1 MLRLK
6 TILQYNV
13 LFIVLLISIIIIS
26 LIRVNRPLKSYY
38 NINETK
44 IYGVL
49 TGYKIDGN
57 KLSFIIKGKE
67 KIKGTYYIKNYDEFK
82 NINKLLLGSK
92 ILIEGTLT
100 IPQNNTIPNTFNYR
114 EYLKSQRISY
124 IMSVDK
130 FTVINNDI
138 NILYKIKNGL
148 NNYIANFKSKDYLAT
163 FIVGNK
169 DYLEEGVYEQY
180 QALGVSH
187 IFAISGM
194 HISLLTAIL
203 LRLLKNLKE
212 KIKYGIVISFLMLFL
227 FLTNFTA
234 SIERSVA
241 LFVGLYLNKRLDLNI
256 GTLNVL
262 YLAISFLLLIDPYLI
277 HNVGFLYSSVV
288 SFSLIKYSNLIT
300 GSYLLKTLK
309 ISTIAFLFSLPITLI
324 NNFEINILA
333 ILNNLVIVPMIS
345 FFIYPLSLLTLII
358 KPLDS
363 LLFVATDILEIL
375 SNHLLVLNIIVPKI
389 NVFIIIIYYVLLFL
403 FFKSYNKKFFLII
416 LGMFIVI
423 KYSYLFD
430 NNYYVYF
437 LDVGQGDSIVFKYHD
452 EVVMIDTGGPLPSY
466 DKEEWKKKREYHL
479 SLNVLKFLK
488 SIGATKIDYLIITH
502 GDQDHLGEAKTIINN
517 FKVNNIILNKGE
529 LNYKEKELIDSG
541 IDIKEIYQ
549 GKIPLMIL
557 PNNKIFNNENDNSLI
572 SLFHIYNF
580 KILLMGD
587 AGIPSEDN
595 LMEQYN
601 LSNIDVLKVG
611 HHGSNTSSGK
621 NFINKINPKISLIS
635 VGKNNRFKHPKQSV
649 LDTLKNSSIYRT
661 DLNGTVEVKINN
673 RGYKIK
679 TYEP

>member
-13 LFIVLLISIIIIS
+13 FFIVLLISIIIIS

-38 NINETK
+38 DINETK
-44 IYGVL
+44 IYGIL
-49 TGYKIDGN
+49 TSYKIDGN
-57 KLSFIIKGKE
+57 KLSFIIKGKD
-67 KIKGTYYIKNYDEFK
+67 KIKGTYYIETYDEFK
-82 NINKLLLGSK
+82 IINKLLLGSEV
-92 ILIEGTLT
+92 LIEGTLN

-124 IMSVDK
+124 IMNVDK

-138 NILYKIKNGL
+138 NVLYKIKNGL
-148 NNYIANFKSKDYLAT
+148 NNYIAQFKSKDYLAT

-203 LRLLKNLKE
+203 LRLLKSFKE
-212 KIKYGIVISFLMLFL
+212 DIKYGIVISFLLLFL

-256 GTLNVL
+256 RTLNVL

-277 HNVGFLYSSVV
+277 NNVGFLYSSVV

-309 ISTIAFLFSLPITLI
+309 ISTIAFLFSLPITLV

-333 ILNNLVIVPMIS
+333 ILNNLVIVPIIS

-363 LLFVATDILEIL
+363 LLYAVTDILENL
-375 SNHLLVLNIIVPKI
+375 SNHLLVLNIIIPKI
-389 NVFIIIIYYVLLFL
+389 NLFIIIIYYVLLFL
-403 FFKSYNKKFFLII
+403 FFKSYNKKFFLVI
-416 LGMFIVI
+416 LSMFIVI
-423 KYSYLFD
+423 KYSCLLD

-437 LDVGQGDSIVFKYHD
+437 LDVGQGDSIVFKYKS
-452 EVVMIDTGGPLPSY
+452 EVVMVDTGGALPSY
-466 DKEEWKKKREYHL
+466 DKEEWKKKKEYHL

-488 SIGATKIDYLIITH
+488 SIGANKIDYLIITH
-502 GDQDHLGEAKTIINN
+502 GDQDHIGEAKIIING

-529 LNYKEKELIDSG
+529 LNYKEKDLIDSG
-541 IDIKEIYQ
+541 IDIKENYQ
-549 GKIPLMIL
+549 GKIPLKVL
-557 PNNKIFNNENDNSLI
+557 PNNKIFNNENDNSLVT
-572 SLFHIYNF
+572 LFNVYNF

-601 LSNIDVLKVG
+601 LSNIDILKVG
-611 HHGSNTSSGK
+611 HHGSDTSSGK
-621 NFINKINPKISLIS
+621 NFINQINPKMSLIS